1 LYYFQGVVDV
11 TEISFGTDGW
21 RSTVDGDFNEKNV
34 RLVTQAIC
42 NYLYVKELAQKGCV
56 VAYDTRTHSEPF
68 ADVVSDVLMK
78 NGIAALRMETFCP
91 TPQAAFAVK
100 QVGAAGA
107 IMLTASHNPPVYN
120 GIKFIPW
127 YAGPAMPDV
136 TDDIEWEIGTIVE
149 DGSYDPPVER
159 TLAPVKKLDVSN
171 EYIKQLLGLVERSII
186 ERSKVK
192 VLFDPMYGS
201 GQNVFMRALAHMEIF
216 VVPLH
221 CYLDPEFGGLL
232 PEPSEVNL
240 KECRKAVLD
249 NKADVGVAL
258 DGDADRFGVIDS
270 KGVYLSANK
279 ALTLMLWYLLTYKP
293 TGGAVARTVATTHML
308 DTIAE
313 HNGCRVIETPVGFK
327 YIGELMR
334 KKMIILGGEES
345 GGMSIAG
352 HIPEKDGLV
361 ADLILIEIAA
371 RFKKPFSEL
380 LDNIY
385 REFGPCFDERIDIE
399 MPLDRK
405 EDLMESLHDS
415 PPRVLGDEDVIKVD
429 LRDGVK
435 VITADDTWLLVRA
448 SGTEPLVR
456 AYVEARTLEAFDKA
470 RKAALKIVKGK

>member
-1 LYYFQGVVDV
+1 M

-21 RSTVDGDFNEKNV
+21 RSTVDTEFTERNV
-34 RLVTQAIC
+34 RIVTQAIC
-42 NYLYVKELAQKGCV
+42 NFLHDKDIARKGCV
-56 VAYDTRTHSEPF
+56 VAYDTRTHSESF
-68 ADVVSDVLMK
+68 ADTVSEVLSR
-78 NGIAALRMETFCP
+78 NGVAALKMETFCP

-100 QVGAAGA
+100 HVGAAGA
-107 IMLTASHNPPVYN
+107 VMLTASHNPPEYN

-136 TDDIEWEIGTIVE
+136 TDDIEWEIGTIME
-149 DGSYDPPVER
+149 DGAFDPPADR
-159 TLAPVKKLDVSN
+159 TIAPVKKLDVSG
-171 EYIKQLLGLVERSII
+171 EYIKHLLTLVERSII
-186 ERSKVK
+186 ERSRVK
-192 VLFDPMYGS
+192 ILFDPMYGS
-201 GQNVFMRALAHMEIF
+201 GQNVFMRTLAYMESH
-216 VVPLH
+216 VTPLH
-221 CYLDPEFGGLL
+221 CHLDPEFGGIL
-232 PEPSEVNL
+232 PEPTENNL
-240 KECRKAVLD
+240 RDMKKAVID
-249 NKADVGVAL
+249 NKADLGVAL
-258 DGDADRFGVIDS
+258 DGDADRFGVVDS
-270 KGVYLSANK
+270 LGVYLTPNK

-345 GGMSIAG
+345 GGVSVAG

-361 ADLILIEIAA
+361 ANLVLIEIAA

-385 REFGPCFDERIDIE
+385 REFGPCFDERIDVAIDE
-399 MPLDRK
+399 ERK
-405 EDLMESLHDS
+405 DYLMEEMRES
-415 PPRVLGDEDVIKVD
+415 PPRKLGDEDVVRLD

-435 VITADDTWLLVRA
+435 VVTADDTWMLLRP

-456 AYVEARTLEAFDKA
+456 IYVEARSREAFDRA
-470 RKAALKIVKGK
+470 RKAALEMVKGK